1 MFDFKLV
8 LELKDNLIQILQEKT
23 RIFHTVWV
31 LYEYELEF
39 FEVQFRN
46 LEFKQ
51 FISCRSFE

>member
-31 LYEYELEF
+31 LYEYELEC

-46 LEFKQ
+46 LEYKQ